1 MKILSIKRGFET
13 DHSSTHTKYIMG
25 FTVTCDYDWWTC
37 EFEVPYNK
45 SLYTKIK
52 RYEAFGDYQLAIEK
66 EGDVILI
73 SVHVHLDYGTIGP
86 NDPYI
91 EFANVCESIRENIL
105 NGDFSDLELLKAYVE
120 DEYRFYELE
129 STSDIKSIIEKAC

>member
-1 MKILSIKRGFET
+1 MKILSTKRGFET

-37 EFEVPYNK
+37 EFEVPYDK
-45 SLYTKIK
+45 SLYKKIK
-52 RYEAFGDYQLAIEK
+52 KYEAFGDYQLSIERNQ
-66 EGDVILI
+66 DVII
-73 SVHVHLDYGTIGP
+73 ITVHVHLDYGAIAP

-91 EFANVCESIRENIL
+91 EFANVCASIKENIL
-105 NGDFSDLELLKAYVE
+105 TGDFSDLELLKAYVE
-120 DEYRFYELE
+120 GDDRYYELE

>member
-1 MKILSIKRGFET
+1 MKILSVKKGFET
-13 DHSSTHTKYIMG
+13 DHSSTITKYIMV

-45 SLYTKIK
+45 SLYSKIK
-52 RYEAFGDYQLAIEK
+52 KYEAFGDYQLAIEK
-66 EGDVILI
+66 KRNVIEI
-73 SVHVHLDYGTIGP
+73 SVHVHLDYGAMAT

-105 NGDFSDLELLKAYVE
+105 DGDFSDLELPQAYVE
-120 DEYRFYELE
+120 GEYRFYELE
-129 STSDIKSIIEKAC
+129 SISDIKSIIEKAC